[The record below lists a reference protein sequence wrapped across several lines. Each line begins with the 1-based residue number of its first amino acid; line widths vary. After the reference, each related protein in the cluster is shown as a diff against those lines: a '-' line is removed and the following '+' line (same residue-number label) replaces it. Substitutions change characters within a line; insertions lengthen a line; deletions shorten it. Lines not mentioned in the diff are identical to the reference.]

1 MNEEE
6 RGQLTLENIPVGK
19 GEEAIIDYLGRLFKN
34 VSRDKLAASVKKLP
48 LVLSRNVP
56 AKTAISIIA
65 QLQKLGARVV
75 YSPNGLPR
83 GMAQGGKA
91 APKSSQPDL
100 SGPILGAFQ
109 GNLPRVPVS
118 ALYRLGLCL
127 VAFAM
132 LLLPLVY
139 LGLIGGVCYF
149 LYIHATGSVTL
160 RYTLGARTALFL
172 YVAPLMVGSL
182 LVLFMIKP
190 LFVRRAWW
198 FRPSR
203 IGRQDEPLL
212 YAFVER
218 LCKRVGAPMPE
229 EIHLDTD
236 VNASAGFRRGI
247 LSIFGNDL
255 VLTIGLPLAGGI
267 NLTQFAGVLAHEFGH
282 FAQATG
288 MRLTYIIRSINH
300 WFERLGRAYPPLEP
314 GVGYSRRHHTSGRPS
329 FHLADEKSPLA
340 PYVPWTWHQQLHVAA
355 DGIRRRQ
362 L

>member
-229 EIHLDTD
+229 EFS
-236 VNASAGFRRGI
+236 AS
-247 LSIFGNDL
+247 LE
-255 VLTIGLPLAGGI
+255 TTWCLPLDYLWLGA
-267 NLTQFAGVLAHEFGH
+267 LT
-282 FAQATG
+282 
-288 MRLTYIIRSINH
+288 
-300 WFERLGRAYPPLEP
+300 
-314 GVGYSRRHHTSGRPS
+314 
-329 FHLADEKSPLA
+329 
-340 PYVPWTWHQQLHVAA
+340 
-355 DGIRRRQ
+355 
-362 L
+362 